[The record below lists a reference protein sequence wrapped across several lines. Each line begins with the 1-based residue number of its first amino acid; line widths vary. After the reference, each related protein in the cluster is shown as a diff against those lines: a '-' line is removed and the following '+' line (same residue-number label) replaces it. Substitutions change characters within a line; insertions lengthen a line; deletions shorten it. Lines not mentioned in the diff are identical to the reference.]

1 MKKRIK
7 RIIKP
12 EREGFSLVEIIITI
26 AIMAILIGV
35 IALAVIPNIQRS
47 RESTDLTKLDNIAAS
62 VNIAIANH
70 QIEGDGQFTVG
81 TTTSLSGDSK
91 TVYDAVTS
99 ELGDLSQIEMGS
111 SAAQGGTIK
120 VEWKIENKGV
130 AQISVTV
137 EKDSKVLACKYTTGD
152 PSDADGNRLLKAG
165 N

>member
-47 RESTDLTKLDNIAAS
+47 RESTDLTKLDNIASS

-120 VEWKIENKGV
+120 VEWKIENKGA

-152 PSDADGNRLLKAG
+152 PSDSDGNRLLKVG

>member
-47 RESTDLTKLDNIAAS
+47 RESTDLTKLDNIASS

-111 SAAQGGTIK
+111 SAARGGTIK
-120 VEWKIENKGV
+120 VEWKIENKGA

>member
-1 MKKRIK
+1 MKRRLQKCLNF
-7 RIIKP
+7 

-26 AIMAILIGV
+26 AIMAILVGV

-47 RESTDLTKLDNIAAS
+47 RESTDLTKLDYIASS

-99 ELGDLSQIEMGS
+99 ELGDLSQVEMGS

-120 VEWKIENKGV
+120 VEWKIENKGA

-137 EKDSKVLACKYTTGD
+137 EKDSKVLACKYTSGE
-152 PSDADGNRLLKAG
+152 PADAEGNRLLKAG